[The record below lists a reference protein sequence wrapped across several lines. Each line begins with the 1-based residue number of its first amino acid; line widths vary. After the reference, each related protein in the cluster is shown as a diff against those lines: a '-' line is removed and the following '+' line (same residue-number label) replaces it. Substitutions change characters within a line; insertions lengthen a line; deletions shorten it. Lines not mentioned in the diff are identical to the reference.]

1 MAGRVPFGE
10 VGPVTFLLG
19 LVEVGIK
26 VDYELVQEVLAQLA
40 RLQFFR
46 VVASFELPVLLL
58 PDVPP
63 YLCRH
68 VDI

>member
-1 MAGRVPFGE
+1 MGRGVPFGQIS
-10 VGPVTFLLG
+10 PVAFLLG

-63 YLCRH
+63 YLG
-68 VDI
+68 